1 MSIRA
6 LFGLSVLMGFVAS
19 ILITS
24 LYVWPQLHSMPVTA
38 ALTALVAVHA
48 YRFIGLGFL
57 VPGVVSAAL
66 PSAFARPAAY
76 GDLGAAIL
84 AIVATLALRSAAS
97 WAMTAVWVFNVWG
110 AADLINAMYQGVR
123 RLPRTGETALG
134 AMFFVPTVIVPA
146 LLVTHGL
153 IFWLLLHLPTA

>member
-1 MSIRA
+1 MNIRA

-24 LYVWPQLHSMPVTA
+24 LYVWPQLHSVSVTA
-38 ALTALVAVHA
+38 ALTALVAIHA

-57 VPGVVSAAL
+57 VPGVVSSAL
-66 PSAFARPAAY
+66 PPEFARQAAY
-76 GDLGAAIL
+76 GDLVAALL
-84 AIVATLALRSAAS
+84 AVVATLALRSAAS
-97 WAMTAVWVFNVWG
+97 WALIAVWVFNVWG

-123 RLPRTGETALG
+123 RLPKTGESALG
-134 AMFFVPTVIVPA
+134 AMFFVPTVVVPA

-153 IFWLLLHLPTA
+153 ICWILLRPVS